1 MKKISFYIMVL
12 LTAVFAACDDDY
24 SVSTP
29 PQSNP
34 QESILQSSDITFNGV
49 EVGSINLQNLIE
61 SDAPIVLG
69 NVSVVDGAM
78 PANTVMKARVDIAK
92 AADFSDA
99 YTLECESMDSSSA
112 VSVLPSNL
120 QAAYYNHF
128 THNPN
133 QTTLYLRINLFTVTD
148 DTSEAIIGTP
158 GSNYY
163 GNYQV
168 PFTPVNERGIYISKG
183 YYAVVKG
190 LDGKWKE
197 TKFNHSDTD
206 VYDDPEFSVTIDAL
220 KNDADVRLDT
230 EYMIVAEEDL
240 AKFQAGDK
248 SVAFGKGEGEGMLK
262 GGPAFVGPA
271 NDGAVKYDLLINM
284 EKSSIVTEAVI
295 QFYCY
300 YLYTNAGGNMKI
312 EDPETSRNYMFY
324 KTAPTTFTYTTF
336 WPNNASGKSVY
347 NVKVW
352 EREAMLAGA
361 TTKTWGFDGKATAPR
376 QESGKFAQPGQW
388 LGPLAEGWYTLTIE
402 MDEEKNIRTYE
413 WTAYDEQLIKDYT
426 NISLIGTIN
435 GSNWDKDF
443 DLTQC
448 SKAPHN
454 WYLLDFELTADTQLK
469 FRANHNWDTKDWGG
483 DGSQPLSPTVYTLP
497 TGSSDITVPAG
508 TYDFYLNDITG
519 DWSILRK

>member
-1 MKKISFYIMVL
+1 MKKISFYIMAL

-133 QTTLYLRINLFTVTD
+133 QATLYLRINLFTVTD

-271 NDGAVKYDLLINM
+271 NDGAVIIPFLIANHLYGPSYVSMHTALRHYGLIPERVYLTQSMTIKHSRSFDTPIGRFSYYSCPTNYFPIGIQQESQEGVTYLVATPEKALCDLIIKSPGMNATTVKSLRSWLADDLRFDMEAFNQFNKEIMVRCALQAPAKNNVLSLLI
-284 EKSSIVTEAVI
+284 K
-295 QFYCY
+295 
-300 YLYTNAGGNMKI
+300 
-312 EDPETSRNYMFY
+312 
-324 KTAPTTFTYTTF
+324 
-336 WPNNASGKSVY
+336 
-347 NVKVW
+347 
-352 EREAMLAGA
+352 
-361 TTKTWGFDGKATAPR
+361 
-376 QESGKFAQPGQW
+376 
-388 LGPLAEGWYTLTIE
+388 
-402 MDEEKNIRTYE
+402 
-413 WTAYDEQLIKDYT
+413 LI
-426 NISLIGTIN
+426 
-435 GSNWDKDF
+435 
-443 DLTQC
+443 
-448 SKAPHN
+448 
-454 WYLLDFELTADTQLK
+454 
-469 FRANHNWDTKDWGG
+469 NHE
-483 DGSQPLSPTVYTLP
+483 
-497 TGSSDITVPAG
+497 
-508 TYDFYLNDITG
+508 
-519 DWSILRK
+519 